1 MKALFAYDGGTLADA
16 ADAVANAI
24 GVSPELH
31 DSSFCGGDD
40 YAARRD
46 PDQVVLLENYMEED
60 GEPFF
65 PTQPV
70 GAICVQVIG
79 FDEVRA
85 ELAGIAELRAV
96 CR

>member
-1 MKALFAYDGGTLADA
+1 VDALFVYDGGTLADA

-24 GVSPELH
+24 GVSLELH
-31 DSSFCGGDD
+31 DSSFYGGDY
-40 YAARRD
+40 YAAHHD
-46 PDQVVLLENYMEED
+46 LGEVVLLENHMEDD

-79 FDEVRA
+79 FDDVRA
-85 ELAGIAELRAV
+85 ELAGIAELRPV
-96 CR
+96 